1 MRQLFQSLLG
11 LTDAAI
17 APAIADA
24 PDANGVASRLRD
36 LISSNFRARVF
47 PVHPDRLGGQPGAA
61 ADVLRRNAEAVTQDL
76 TRARQD
82 ALDAVNELEA
92 AGDLLAI
99 VADENMATQF
109 ALNMAGLAAMGAP
122 YPAEDQ
128 VAPDAA
134 VIDDIVA
141 GPHHH
146 GGRLTVHWHSAV
158 RILILMVAGQV
169 IVIVTRRQLLLS
181 GAPLRIVHASN
192 R

>member
-141 GPHHH
+141 GPHPVSYTH
-146 GGRLTVHWHSAV
+146 LTLPTTSRV
-158 RILILMVAGQV
+158 
-169 IVIVTRRQLLLS
+169 
-181 GAPLRIVHASN
+181 
-192 R
+192 